1 MFLTPLLVGL
11 LFARQNDAGV
21 SLDALLS
28 ILLQLLAPFIAG
40 QIMQPWIGNFIRKHN
55 KALGL
60 VDRGSI
66 VMVVYLAFSE
76 AMVQGLWTEVSGH
89 DLSIMIAVNV
99 ALLAFILWFTGFSA
113 KMLGFSREDRITI
126 IFCGTK
132 KSLAS
137 GAPMASVIFPAA
149 MVGSVVLPLMIFHQ
163 IQLMA
168 CAVLARRYAAQASL
182 IEGDAAEQGL

>member
-1 MFLTPLLVGL
+1 
-11 LFARQNDAGV
+11 
-21 SLDALLS
+21 
-28 ILLQLLAPFIAG
+28 
-40 QIMQPWIGNFIRKHN
+40 
-55 KALGL
+55 
-60 VDRGSI
+60 
-66 VMVVYLAFSE
+66 
-76 AMVQGLWTEVSGH
+76 
-89 DLSIMIAVNV
+89 MIAVNV
-99 ALLAFILWFTGFSA
+99 AVLAVILWFTGLSA